1 MKKLSIFFFI
11 LLVTD
16 FLTSNLI
23 FKKTHFWNKEKFS
36 KKYWR
41 VLSPIYNHDL
51 LPNIDVIE
59 PWGGKYKKRLVTNS
73 LGFRDFLN
81 KKDSNGRQYLHA
93 PDSFFLSPTIPAEV
107 EIIINSLDL
116 KKSVGPVSLPV
127 YLLKIYTDRL

>member
-73 LGFRDFLN
+73 LGFRDFSN
-81 KKDSNGRQYLHA
+81 KKVQKKGERKRILLIG
-93 PDSFFLSPTIPAEV
+93 DSFVEGYSVNSNETIGAVLRTKGFIKLLNNLDFL
-107 EIIINSLDL
+107 
-116 KKSVGPVSLPV
+116 K
-127 YLLKIYTDRL
+127 